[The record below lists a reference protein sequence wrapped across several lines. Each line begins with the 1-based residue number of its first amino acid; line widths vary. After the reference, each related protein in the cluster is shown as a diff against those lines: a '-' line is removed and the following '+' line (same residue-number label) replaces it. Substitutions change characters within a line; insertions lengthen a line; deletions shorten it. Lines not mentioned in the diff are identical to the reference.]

1 MRSHMILIKID
12 IKEDVNMDKEKQ
24 IDTCTCNVIHH
35 DVVDKVKDNMIEE
48 DKIQDLGDF
57 FKVLSEPTRIKI
69 LYALSSS
76 EMCVCDISNL
86 LNMTQSAVSHQLKVL
101 RTARLIKFRKE
112 GKVVYYSL
120 DDSHVENVFKQG
132 LEHIMHR

>member
-1 MRSHMILIKID
+1 MNK
-12 IKEDVNMDKEKQ
+12 KTQTEV
-24 IDTCTCNVIHH
+24 CTCNIIHL
-35 DVVDKVKDNMIEE
+35 DIVEKVKNNMIKEE
-48 DKIQDLGDF
+48 NAQDLGDF

-69 LYALSSS
+69 LYALASS

-120 DDSHVENVFKQG
+120 DDSHVENVFKQC
-132 LEHIMHR
+132 LEHIMHK

>member
-1 MRSHMILIKID
+1 MCSHIILIRIE
-12 IKEDVNMDKEKQ
+12 IKENENMDKEKQ

-35 DVVDKVKDNMIEE
+35 DVVDKVKGNMIEE
-48 DKIQDLGDF
+48 DKAQDLGDF

>member
-1 MRSHMILIKID
+1 
-12 IKEDVNMDKEKQ
+12 MDKERQ

-48 DKIQDLGDF
+48 DKVQDLGDF

-69 LYALSSS
+69 LYALASS

-101 RTARLIKFRKE
+101 RIARLIKFRKE

>member
-1 MRSHMILIKID
+1 MILIKIE
-12 IKEDVNMDKEKQ
+12 IKENANMDKEKQ

-48 DKIQDLGDF
+48 DKAQDLGDF

>member
-1 MRSHMILIKID
+1 
-12 IKEDVNMDKEKQ
+12 
-24 IDTCTCNVIHH
+24 
-35 DVVDKVKDNMIEE
+35 
-48 DKIQDLGDF
+48 
-57 FKVLSEPTRIKI
+57 
-69 LYALSSS
+69 
-76 EMCVCDISNL
+76 MCVCDISNL

-101 RTARLIKFRKE
+101 RIARLIKFRKE